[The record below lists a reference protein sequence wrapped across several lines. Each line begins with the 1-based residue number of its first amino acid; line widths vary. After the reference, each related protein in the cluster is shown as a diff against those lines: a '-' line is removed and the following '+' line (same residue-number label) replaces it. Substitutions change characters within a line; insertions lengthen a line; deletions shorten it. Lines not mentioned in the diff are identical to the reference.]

1 MISDEIRDGIK
12 AKCDIQV
19 AKNNSR
25 KKGKNTRIK
34 KIEAPAHREAYDH
47 TNT

>member
-12 AKCDIQV
+12 AKCDIQE
-19 AKNNSR
+19 AKNNSGI
-25 KKGKNTRIK
+25 KDKNTRIK
-34 KIEAPAHREAYDH
+34 KREALAHREAYDH